1 MANIKYTSTF
11 VSSKNIE
18 YVVQIHDLSYS
29 GASTEIRL
37 GGEGFSLNVNSKGD
51 ELYKDVVKATDL
63 SIDIFVEDLTME
75 TYLNTLIDR
84 AEKTVYIT
92 ILKDNLYYWGGVV
105 LTDLLKFESASYPY
119 MTSLKAID
127 YIGTLVDLPFNSA
140 NFRLLTSSGTYPV
153 TTFFADIL
161 TNPFPGTGYFYLN
174 SNELFSTASPMFETT
189 MDSSADVFEK
199 TLVQVLAFTDDDN
212 NFSLNYF
219 QVLENLLITMGSK
232 LMWSDGKFRIIDDRM
247 NDYYTT
253 WQEYVYDYDGN
264 FLTKNVFDNSIAIEA
279 QPSTNR
285 IFLADPILEYLPA
298 LSSAEIILRSSPECR
313 LDAENNPP
321 SAYISNLSTVFT
333 AKRNELI
340 YQLYNA
346 STFAPNLAGGAGEY
360 LKIRFK
366 ANISQSVAYKV
377 KWIYV
382 IFEVQSGGTIY
393 RLRNNSVY
401 ANGIN
406 SVTNK
411 TAEYTWGTNSI
422 ENFVI
427 LPYIGGDLEYTIIT
441 PPLPTSSQFIR
452 NDLYIVAGGGADIT
466 RRCFNEY
473 TSDKIYMNETGII
486 AGYRVLARGLA
497 PGTTITLYLT
507 NNRFQLSN
515 SNTYIFGAQTCD
527 IEIPAYDLLS
537 ADISNISF
545 DLNEISYINTPLGD
559 VDNEGVIYNATNTT
573 KRTKLYELGS
583 ICIGDQLA
591 IANKSSIQI
600 INSGSSQVYSN
611 LWKIKTA
618 YAVDTGRHILQ
629 KLVENILN
637 RFYKPLKKYDGI
649 LFTEGYEAHEVL
661 IYKTE
666 ALIFIGGTF
675 TASSDQW
682 DGEWYVLQ
690 RGTTVTVSAK
700 NTGVKV
706 YSSDITK
713 NIYPHIDVPILDN
726 NLKNLWEAVGNL
738 TTSVQVLNPVI
749 LGVSQS
755 VDDNLA
761 FDPVFTF
768 QPTGSTAVV
777 TNAKD
782 GDIIVTNENG
792 KFWKVVEGVA
802 QEQFMVNKVEAVV
815 ANRVYAGPTT
825 GAAANPTFRSL
836 VADDLASGGSGSNYL
851 RGDMTWA
858 TFAGLSG
865 IGTIDSISPKVAN
878 GAQVSGANIIMQTAD
893 SSYPGLVSIGTQTFA
908 GAKTFSNNAKSSLV
922 INGTWTTSADG
933 DTHISIAP
941 SITSNAN
948 NRIIYAV
955 NINPT
960 MSNGGFTGVSLIDL
974 NFGRSGPIIN
984 ASSGNM
990 TFQLGQVSNLILRS
1004 SLGGATMPKAKLGL
1018 VSGAVSGGVTNTLDC
1033 MGDALFG
1040 PSASTPAA
1048 ASARV
1053 DIVGSSASTG
1063 SALIVKNST
1072 PTTLFEIKN
1081 NQDIQLGSSG
1091 GKIGLFAVTPIVRPT
1106 TSIGSATIISPG
1118 GGTNIKTD
1126 DTFDGYTLAKVV
1138 KALRDLGI
1146 LT

>member
-18 YVVQIHDLSYS
+18 YVVQIHDLAYS

-127 YIGTLVDLPFNSA
+127 YIGTLVDLPFNSE
-140 NFRLLTSSGTYPV
+140 NFRLLTPSGTYPV

-189 MDSSADVFEK
+189 MASNADVFEK

-264 FLTKNVFDNSIAIEA
+264 FLTKNVFDNSVAIEA

-298 LSSAEIILRSSPECR
+298 LSRAEIILRSSPECR

-321 SAYISNLSTVFT
+321 SGYISNLSTIFT
-333 AKRNELI
+333 AKRDKLI
-340 YQLYNA
+340 YQLYNG
-346 STFAPNLAGGAGEY
+346 SSFAPNLAGGAGEY

-401 ANGIN
+401 SNGIN

-411 TAEYTWGTNSI
+411 SAEYTWGTNSI

-441 PPLPTSSQFIR
+441 PALPTSSQFIR

-466 RRCFNEY
+466 RMCFNEY
-473 TSDKIYMNETGII
+473 TSDKIYLNETGII

-497 PGTTITLYLT
+497 PGTTISLYLT
-507 NNRFQLSN
+507 TNWFRLSN
-515 SNTYIFGAQTCD
+515 SNTYLFGAQSCD

-583 ICIGDQLA
+583 ICIGDQLS

-611 LWKIKTA
+611 LWKLKTT
-618 YAVDTGRHILQ
+618 YAADTGRHILQ

-649 LFTEGYEAHEVL
+649 LFTEGYEAHQVL

-666 ALIFIGGTF
+666 SLIFIGGTF

-690 RGTTVTVSAK
+690 RGTTVSVSAK

-726 NLKNLWEAVGNL
+726 KLKNLWEAVGNL

-749 LGVSQS
+749 LGVSQQ

-768 QPTGSTAVV
+768 QSTGSTAVV

-802 QEQFMVNKVEAVV
+802 QEQFMVNKVEPQAP
-815 ANRVYAGPTT
+815 NIVYAGPTS
-825 GAAANPTFRSL
+825 GAAANPTFRAI
-836 VADDLASGGSGSNYL
+836 VADDLGSGGSGANYL

-858 TFAGLSG
+858 TMIAGVTA
-865 IGTIDSISPKVAN
+865 IGTIDSVSPKVAN
-878 GAQVSGANIIMQTAD
+878 GAQISGSNLIMQTAD
-893 SSYPGLVSIGTQTFA
+893 SSFPGLVSIGTQTFA
-908 GAKTFSNNAKSSLV
+908 GAKTLSNNAHTSLT
-922 INGTWTTSADG
+922 IGGTWISSGNQSHMVVNPNITADANSR
-933 DTHISIAP
+933 IL
-941 SITSNAN
+941 NA
-948 NRIIYAV
+948 I

-960 MSNGGFTGVSLIDL
+960 MSVGGFTGVSLNDVNL
-974 NFGRSGPIIN
+974 NRNNPIVN
-984 ASSGNM
+984 FASGNLSLNSAN
-990 TFQLGQVSNLILRS
+990 TSQLIIRGGG
-1004 SLGGATMPKAKLGL
+1004 GGANAIKLKVGQATL
-1018 VSGAVSGGVTNTLDC
+1018 SGTVTNSLDVG
-1033 MGDALFG
+1033 GDSLFS
-1040 PSASTPAA
+1040 SAQATPAA

-1091 GKIGLFAVTPIVRPT
+1091 GKIGLFAVTPIARPT
-1106 TSIGSATIISPG
+1106 TSIGSATVVSPG
-1118 GGTNIKTD
+1118 GGSNIKTD
-1126 DTFDGYTLAKVV
+1126 DTFDGYTIAKVV